1 MVRIIYNRIL
11 GAWYVV
17 RGPQQTPIS
26 GAFATKADALASL
39 NRGK

>member
-17 RGPQQTPIS
+17 RGPHQTPIS
-26 GAFATKADALASL
+26 GAFPTREAAKASL
-39 NRGK
+39 NRSK